1 MEIEQTIWSS
11 AGRRDPEPGGPGAGA
26 DLVLALGAPARLEAP
41 EVFAELRSRYP
52 AAHLCFA
59 STAGEIV
66 GSRVLDESVVA
77 TAIRFERCRVEARSI
92 ELGERSDGRSAG
104 EALAAL
110 LPADGLAHVLVLSDG
125 LRVNGT
131 ALAHGIAEHLG
142 ERVAVTGGLAADGDR
157 FRRTLVSLDAP
168 PRPGNVVA
176 VGLYGESLLVGY
188 GSMGGWDPFGPER
201 LVTRSAGNVLFE
213 LDDQPALELYQ
224 KYLGERAAGLPASG
238 LLFPLSLRRPGEED
252 SLVRTILAIDEEAG
266 SLTFAGDV
274 SEGALGR
281 FMKANVDR
289 LIDGAA
295 GAAQETHRALGSFA
309 PELSLL
315 ISCVGRKLVL
325 QQRVEEEVEIVREVL
340 GESSAVAGF
349 YSYGEISPQHP
360 TAASCELH
368 NQTMTITALAEG

>member
-1 MEIEQTIWSS
+1 MEIEQTIWSGADRQGPAPS
-11 AGRRDPEPGGPGAGA
+11 GPGAGA

-41 EVFAELRSRYP
+41 EIFAELRGRYP

-66 GSRVLDESVVA
+66 GSRVLDDSVVA
-77 TAIRFERCRVEARSI
+77 TAIRFERSRVEARSI
-92 ELGERSDGRSAG
+92 ELEERSDGRRAG
-104 EALAAL
+104 AALAGL
-110 LPADGLAHVLVLSDG
+110 LPAEGLVHVLVLSDG

-131 ALAHGIAEHLG
+131 VLAHSMAEHLG
-142 ERVAVTGGLAADGDR
+142 GGVAVTGGLAADGDR

-176 VGLYGESLLVGY
+176 VGLYGESLQVGH

-201 LVTRSAGNVLFE
+201 LVTRSDGNVLYE

-224 KYLGERAAGLPASG
+224 RYLGERAAGLPASG
-238 LLFPLSLRRPGEED
+238 LLFPLSLRRPDGED

-274 SEGALGR
+274 PEGALGR
-281 FMKANVDR
+281 FMKANFDR

-295 GAAQETHRALGSFA
+295 GAAQETRRALGSFA
-309 PELSLL
+309 PELALL

-340 GESSAVAGF
+340 GEGAVVTGF

-360 TAASCELH
+360 TAESCELH
-368 NQTMTITALAEG
+368 NQTMTITAIAEG